1 MVVDSSAIVAIL
13 LDEPE
18 KLEFLRA
25 LSSAD
30 DPVVSTVSIV
40 ECSLVMFRRLR
51 RDGLRRL
58 DAALSANG
66 IRSVPVDLRQAHA
79 ARSAWIRFGRGNSPA
94 RLNFGDCFSYA
105 LAHTL
110 GRPLLFKGGDF
121 LRTDVAVAG

>member
-18 KLEFLRA
+18 KLQFLRA

-30 DPVVSTVSIV
+30 DPVVSTVAVV

-58 DAALSANG
+58 DATLAANG
-66 IRSVPVDLRQAHA
+66 VRSVPVDLRQAHA
-79 ARSAWIRFGRGNSPA
+79 ARSAWTRFGKGNSPA

-110 GRPLLFKGGDF
+110 ERPLLFKGGDF
-121 LRTDVAVAG
+121 LRTDVAVAD